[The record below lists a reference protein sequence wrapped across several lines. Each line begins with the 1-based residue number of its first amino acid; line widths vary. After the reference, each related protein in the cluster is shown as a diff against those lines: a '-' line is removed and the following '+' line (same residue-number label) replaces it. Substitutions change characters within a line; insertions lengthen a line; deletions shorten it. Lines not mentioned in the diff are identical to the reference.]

1 MGDKFCFPHFSL
13 SRKQG
18 ERDGENC
25 RRKIQGEPQSA
36 RRSRRGWW
44 AERRSILGQPRRSPR
59 SPRPL
64 AWSKR
69 AGAAPSHPDVSTALR
84 VGRGGGAKRGGGGG
98 SSLSPNQCKE
108 GVRLLTALTQK
119 GHQVGC
125 QGVSEGRTVAKSCS
139 LAGLTSSILRQD
151 LQTARQLSL
160 SLTKAPGGTREE
172 RETSLL
178 PSPDL

>member
-1 MGDKFCFPHFSL
+1 MFSPL
-13 SRKQG
+13 QSLPKARIERWRKLQEKNSG
-18 ERDGENC
+18 GATKLGN
-25 RRKIQGEPQSA
+25 A

-44 AERRSILGQPRRSPR
+44 AERRSILGEPRRIPR

-64 AWSKR
+64 TWSKR

-125 QGVSEGRTVAKSCS
+125 QGVSEGRTVAKSRS
-139 LAGLTSSILRQD
+139 LASLTSSILRQD

-160 SLTKAPGGTREE
+160 SHTHAPGGTREE